1 MQAWVKLIYKTLS
14 NLLRVIEGG
23 GGGGYTLEGKEN
35 DRIVEAILLLLK
47 KLRPT
52 SESKL
57 KKIGKVLSLGQ
68 YQMDE

>member
-1 MQAWVKLIYKTLS
+1 MK
-14 NLLRVIEGG
+14 GG
-23 GGGGYTLEGKEN
+23 GGGGYTLEGKEK
-35 DRIVEAILLLLK
+35 DRIVEAILLLK

>member
-1 MQAWVKLIYKTLS
+1 MK
-14 NLLRVIEGG
+14 G
-23 GGGGYTLEGKEN
+23 GGGGYTLEGKEK

-52 SESKL
+52 SESKF

>member
-1 MQAWVKLIYKTLS
+1 MQARVKLIYKTLS

-23 GGGGYTLEGKEN
+23 GGYTLEGKEK